1 MLTDAEIVPAFH
13 QLIDEIDHQ
22 PIENKKYL
30 RELYDSIAGLL
41 HIKGDV
47 LDGMT
52 ADELEKTKKA
62 MLEVKNNN
70 ITPEDV
76 VRQKIAQKWN
86 IR

>member
-1 MLTDAEIVPAFH
+1 MLTDAEITPAFH
-13 QLIDEIDHQ
+13 QLIDE
-22 PIENKKYL
+22 IENKKYL

-41 HIKGDV
+41 HIKGDI

-52 ADELEKTKKA
+52 TNEFEKTKQA
-62 MLEVKNNN
+62 IAQINNN
-70 ITPEDV
+70 NTTPDDA

>member
-1 MLTDAEIVPAFH
+1 MLTDTEIIPAFH
-13 QLIDEIDHQ
+13 QLIDE
-22 PIENKKYL
+22 IENKKYL

-47 LDGMT
+47 LDGLT
-52 ADELEKTKKA
+52 IPELEKTKKSIS
-62 MLEVKNNN
+62 EINSNN
-70 ITPEDV
+70 ITPDEI

>member
-1 MLTDAEIVPAFH
+1 MLTDAEITPAFH
-13 QLIDEIDHQ
+13 KLIDE
-22 PIENKKYL
+22 IENKKYL
-30 RELYDSIAGLL
+30 RELYDSIVGLL

-52 ADELEKTKKA
+52 IDEFEKTKQA
-62 MLEVKNNN
+62 IIQINNN
-70 ITPEDV
+70 DTTPDDV